1 MGRDATGQKKG
12 AADMSVAD
20 VFRIYREVKDIQAQ
34 AGITRPDP
42 TDKDAIRRGLLGD
55 GYDKSLERIGDARK
69 VHPPR

>member
-1 MGRDATGQKKG
+1 MGRAVAGQKGK

-42 TDKDAIRRGLLGD
+42 TDKDAIRKGLLGD
-55 GYDKSLERIGDARK
+55 GYDKSLEDIGAARK
-69 VHPPR
+69 TRPPR